1 MKIPIPLQL
10 AVLTVGLTGFY
21 MMVGQAV
28 PQKEVQPP
36 EVIEIAS
43 DVSTEEMVEIGKEI
57 YLGKGICSTC
67 HTIGKTGSL
76 RFPDMD
82 GLAVRAAE
90 RRRAEGY
97 TAIDYIAEALYEP
110 DIYIVDGYSPGMPKI
125 NKPPIGLTDQEILA
139 VIAYL
144 QTLGGQATVT
154 METKLVYTGG
164 VLGGG
169 PAGGGDGGEVLVAEA
184 GGGDVSG
191 GNTVPGGNTVLD
203 TYGCAR
209 CHDADTPTDPVSPSL
224 RGIGARLSP
233 DQLLSKL
240 YNHPGDDGLDQVT
253 MGELATLVQHL
264 ADKRGE
270 EG

>member
-1 MKIPIPLQL
+1 MKIPITLQL
-10 AVLTVGLTGFY
+10 ALLTVGLTGFY

-28 PQKEVQPP
+28 PQKEVHPP

-43 DVSTEEMVEIGKEI
+43 DVSTAEMVEIGKEI

-82 GLAVRAAE
+82 GIALRAAE
-90 RRRAEGY
+90 RRQAEGY
-97 TAIDYIAEALYEP
+97 TAVDYLAESLYEP
-110 DIYIVDGYSPGMPKI
+110 DIYIVDGFSSGMPAI

-144 QTLGGQATVT
+144 QTLGGSADVT
-154 METKLVYTGG
+154 MDTKLVYTGG
-164 VLGGG
+164 AIGGG
-169 PAGGGDGGEVLVAEA
+169 ETGGASGEVVTAA
-184 GGGDVSG
+184 VVGGS
-191 GNTVPGGNTVLD
+191 TVLD

-209 CHDADTPTDPVSPSL
+209 CHDADSPLDPASPSL
-224 RGIGARLSP
+224 AGIGARLSP

-270 EG
+270 KG